1 MTDRRPLPV
10 LFSYGFRPFFLL
22 AGLQAVAG
30 IGLWLANLLAGV
42 DLTGPLDPLSWHIHE
57 MIFGFAAAAVAGFS
71 LTAIPNWTGRLPVA
85 GLPLAVLALFWIAGR
100 IALLVP
106 GLPLALAAP
115 IDGIFLVALVL
126 ACLREILA
134 GSNWRNLPVVAA
146 FALLALAN
154 LVFWLEQ
161 AGLLAYAGHGHRMGI
176 AVLVALIGLIG
187 GRIVPSF
194 TRNWLAKQKAA
205 RLPAPFGRFDRLVLL
220 ATVVGLVAWVVVP
233 DGAVTAALLG
243 LAALANLARLARW
256 CGLGTLGEPLVWVL
270 HLAYLWIPLGLGL
283 AGAAAAFPGLVPASA
298 AIHALG
304 AGAIAQMVL
313 AVMTRATLGHTGRAL
328 AADTA
333 TTAAY
338 LLVWLA
344 AAMRIATAF
353 LPAQFEMLIG
363 VSAGLWTAAF
373 ALFLADY
380 APKLV
385 TARN

>member
-1 MTDRRPLPV
+1 MTDRRPFRV

-42 DLTGPLDPLSWHIHE
+42 ELTGPLDPLSWHIHE

-85 GLPLAVLALFWIAGR
+85 GWPLAVLTLFWIAGR
-100 IALLVP
+100 LALLVP
-106 GLPLALAAP
+106 GLPLALAAA

-134 GSNWRNLPVVAA
+134 GRNWRNLPVIAA

-154 LVFWLEQ
+154 LVFWLEH
-161 AGLLAYAGHGHRMGI
+161 AGLLAYAGYGHRMGL

-194 TRNWLAKQKAA
+194 TRNWLAKRKAA

-220 ATVVGLVAWVVVP
+220 ATVVGLAAWVLAP
-233 DGAVTAALLG
+233 DGAVTGPLLG
-243 LAALANLARLARW
+243 LAALANLVRLARW
-256 CGLGTLGEPLVWVL
+256 RGLDTLGEPLVWVL

-328 AADTA
+328 AADGA

-338 LLVWLA
+338 VLVWLA
-344 AAMRIATAF
+344 AATRIATAF
-353 LPAQFEMLIG
+353 QPAQFEVLI
-363 VSAGLWTAAF
+363 VAAAALWTAGF
-373 ALFLADY
+373 ALFLASY
-380 APKLV
+380 GPKLW
-385 TARN
+385 TQQR